1 MDKRKF
7 IASSDIFSD
16 FTVEISLYQV
26 STIDDIIQKFKE
38 HLIEVLQK
46 HNFTMLINILENK
59 HLHIHTFTIDD
70 ILTSKVDD
78 VFYICDHC

>member
-16 FTVEISLYQV
+16 FTVEISLYQI

-38 HLIEVLQK
+38 ELVELLQK
-46 HNFTMLINILENK
+46 HTFTMLLHILENK
-59 HLHIHTFTIDD
+59 EFHIHTYTIDD
-70 ILTSKVDD
+70 ILSSKIEQ
-78 VFYICDHC
+78 VFYICDHH

>member
-26 STIDDIIQKFKE
+26 STIDDIIQKFKG

-46 HNFTMLINILENK
+46 HNFTMLINILENGTK
-59 HLHIHTFTIDD
+59 SIHLIHQ
-70 ILTSKVDD
+70 L
-78 VFYICDHC
+78 